1 MASAFSLLLPG
12 LSSQMLVN
20 NPDLTTRTDTQPTFG
35 SQELKLKGHGR
46 CWPVFSFQ
54 IIDLGLGRAG
64 FPFVTG
70 RSHGNGVGDLGVEA
84 QLSNFLAL

>member
-1 MASAFSLLLPG
+1 MASAFSLLQPG

-20 NPDLTTRTDTQPTFG
+20 NPDITTHTDTQPAFG

-46 CWPVFSFQ
+46 CWPVFFQ
-54 IIDLGLGRAG
+54 IIGLGLGRAG

-70 RSHGNGVGDLGVEA
+70 RSHGTGVRDLGVEA
-84 QLSNFLAL
+84 QLSNFLAP